1 VPAIVSQGGEVLK
14 FMGDGL
20 LAIFGIPADGD
31 QAGET
36 CARALTAAR
45 EAGERIADLGSA
57 AGDPGAEPV
66 KFGLALHLGEVLYG
80 NIGGASRLDF
90 TCIGPAVN
98 LAARLEKLASR
109 LGRSIVASEDFAG
122 HCTEDLV
129 AIGDFTLPGF
139 AEPRSVYGLAA
150 EGSLSRAEI

>member
-1 VPAIVSQGGEVLK
+1 
-14 FMGDGL
+14 MGDGL
-20 LAIFGIPADGD
+20 LAIFGIPAGGG

-45 EAGERIADLGSA
+45 EAGERIADLGGA
-57 AGDPGAEPV
+57 DGDPGAEPV
-66 KFGLALHLGEVLYG
+66 RFGLALHLGEVLYG
-80 NIGGASRLDF
+80 NIGGANRLDF

-129 AIGDFTLPGF
+129 AIGDFALPGF
-139 AEPRSVYGLAA
+139 AEKRSVFGLAA
-150 EGSLSRAEI
+150 EA